1 MSIDK
6 NIDGITLEDIENLIT
21 NEVCE
26 CRNLEYKLELP
37 DSGDKKRELL
47 YDISAM
53 ANAGGGDIIFGIR
66 EDSGKPIAIEGI
78 QTQNA
83 DSIILS
89 FENSIRD
96 CISPRIIG
104 LAVRSLK
111 VSEGQYIFMFRIPRT
126 LNFPHMVTMGG
137 TQRFFTRNSAGKYP
151 MDVTEIRAAF
161 LTGTSFIEQAKSWR
175 MDRLN
180 RLLLNKGATPIEGGA
195 KIVLHLIPLSSMD
208 IQSYLDVK
216 ILKDQTSNL
225 WPFYTT
231 GMDYRYNLDGFLTFA
246 LWPGSV
252 LPHGYV
258 QFFRT
263 GQIESVDIGLL
274 KPLEDNRKFIA
285 SIKYEEDVINH
296 TRKYLNAMKS
306 VGIQPPIVI
315 ELALLGVRD
324 YYMGVGQRFARFGT
338 PDLIKE
344 DDLVLPGVLIEN
356 WDADLGKL
364 LRPIFDTVWNS
375 CGWSGSLNYDE
386 AGNWRPHS
394 E

>member
-37 DSGDKKRELL
+37 DSGDKKREFL

-180 RLLLNKGATPIEGGA
+180 RLLLNKGVFVNL
-195 KIVLHLIPLSSMD
+195 KVDHLD
-208 IQSYLDVK
+208 NVK
-216 ILKDQTSNL
+216 VD
-225 WPFYTT
+225 
-231 GMDYRYNLDGFLTFA
+231 
-246 LWPGSV
+246 
-252 LPHGYV
+252 LPW
-258 QFFRT
+258 Q
-263 GQIESVDIGLL
+263 
-274 KPLEDNRKFIA
+274 KK
-285 SIKYEEDVINH
+285 
-296 TRKYLNAMKS
+296 
-306 VGIQPPIVI
+306 
-315 ELALLGVRD
+315 
-324 YYMGVGQRFARFGT
+324 
-338 PDLIKE
+338 
-344 DDLVLPGVLIEN
+344 LVLNTCE
-356 WDADLGKL
+356 
-364 LRPIFDTVWNS
+364 S
-375 CGWSGSLNYDE
+375 
-386 AGNWRPHS
+386 
-394 E
+394 